1 MYSSFILVIEKGIV
15 IQFSSSKCIV
25 ITLKHAWCDYESAY
39 THMCCLHVL
48 LQCLLC
54 VNLVFTLSI
63 PHFQKGFCHALDGL
77 TDLGLL
83 DDKPLPCLE
92 VGAPPLKW
100 VSDITC
106 VFSGYDIC
114 V

>member
-1 MYSSFILVIEKGIV
+1 MYQSG
-15 IQFSSSKCIV
+15 
-25 ITLKHAWCDYESAY
+25 
-39 THMCCLHVL
+39 
-48 LQCLLC
+48 
-54 VNLVFTLSI
+54 SI

-100 VSDITC
+100 VSDIITC
-106 VFSGYDIC
+106 VFSGYDIHVFNC
-114 V
+114 QKELVATLVSSPTDAADLRSIVYNILGKDDEKMKAVDG